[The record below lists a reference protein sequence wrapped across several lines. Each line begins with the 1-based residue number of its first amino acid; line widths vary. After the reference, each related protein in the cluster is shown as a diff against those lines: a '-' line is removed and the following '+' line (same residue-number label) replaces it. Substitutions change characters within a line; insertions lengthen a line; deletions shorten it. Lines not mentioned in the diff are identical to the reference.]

1 MTKKH
6 PLIEYIE
13 QKMKESEGPPP
24 VVPGPVIT
32 ISREYGCPGF
42 SIANALTARFG
53 SFLDNKGAVRDWKA
67 VNREILMEAAQEIN
81 ISPETIKHIIKQ
93 KPGGLFL
100 DFFKTFSD
108 HYTPSDL
115 DIKKTV
121 AGIVRQMAMDGFCVI
136 VGRAGVVLAR
146 DIEKSL
152 HVRIHAPLDYR
163 VSLVA
168 GRENLTLDEARK
180 KILRID
186 REREYIRN
194 YYSGETPDRDWFDV
208 SFNSEYI
215 SEKTIVDSILLLA
228 EAKGLT
234 K

>member
-24 VVPGPVIT
+24 VEPGPIIT

-42 SIANALTARFG
+42 SVATTLTEKLG
-53 SFLDNKGAVRDWKA
+53 SFLDQVGQVRDWKA
-67 VNREILMEAAQEIN
+67 VNRDILIEAAQEIN

-100 DFFKTFSD
+100 DMFKAFSD
-108 HYTPSDL
+108 HYSPSDL
-115 DIKKTV
+115 EIKKTV
-121 AGIVRQMAMDGFCVI
+121 AGIVRQMAIDGYCVI

-152 HVRIHAPLDYR
+152 HVRIHASLDYR
-163 VSLVA
+163 IPLVA
-168 GRENLTLDEARK
+168 KNENISADDARK

-194 YYSGETPDRDWFDV
+194 YYAGETPGHDWFDV
-208 SFNSEYI
+208 SYNSQYL
-215 SEKTIVDSILLLA
+215 SEESIVESILQLA
-228 EAKGLT
+228 QAKGL
-234 K
+234 KK